1 MNILDE
7 IAEGYT
13 YSGVVSLK
21 AMEDDIVTIENQ
33 LDSLNSVLR
42 EIRLRG
48 KNDKPVM
55 QRIRDEKV
63 KLSLLKAAFKRE
75 SENQAPYEAIM
86 DVLGVTRDDTASS
99 DQPVTAASGK
109 EPLKQ
114 NFEKAD
120 IEVEELEDD
129 EPSVELQSEK
139 KEYEAPT
146 TTVLEKEPDEVA
158 DEPVLVQPR
167 DFEDC
172 WALSSGTE
180 EQRRFYLEQMGLVK
194 KDKPVVEE
202 HAVEEKEG
210 DAVETEEETMKDVSL
225 SETEAEVDE
234 EPTEEVPL
242 EAESDEVEERSYDV
256 ECDAPDEDATVI
268 YSGTTSVPETEEKDA
283 YAWVD
288 VEEDEGGDEPVYDE
302 PFDDDP
308 GNVPGVVELGKETPY
323 QKGTYTSC
331 DLSSY
336 CDMVNTESVTA
347 EYNTDK
353 KLVCMR
359 FSDPRDY
366 EVFLYLLKERSDRM
380 RFFKKR
386 KPIFIRVR
394 AELEYKVVSYEI
406 GFYGC
411 RVVNVLDNTAIGPF
425 GEEKHFCEAVFKY
438 RNLKIK
444 QTTLFAGPI
453 SSNGTT
459 DTEIKTEGEGTKKE
473 NSTK

>member
-21 AMEDDIVTIENQ
+21 AMEDDIFTLENQ
-33 LDSLNSVLR
+33 IDNLNAVLR
-42 EIRLRG
+42 EVQLRG
-48 KNDKPVM
+48 KNPGPVK

-63 KLSLLKAAFKRE
+63 RLSLLKAAFKRE
-75 SENQAPYEAIM
+75 SDKDASYDAIM
-86 DVLGVTRDDTASS
+86 DVLGVTRDGMETK
-99 DQPVTAASGK
+99 DQPATAVSDR

-120 IEVEELEDD
+120 IETEEFEED
-129 EPSVELQSEK
+129 EPSVELPKEK
-139 KEYEAPT
+139 KVYETPT
-146 TTVLEKEPDEVA
+146 ATVLEKEPDEK
-158 DEPVLVQPR
+158 PTGYVQPESPDNEEATIVGTVNQFDD
-167 DFEDC
+167 DFMDRVNPSVR
-172 WALSSGTE
+172 LQLDSE
-180 EQRRFYLEQMGLVK
+180 EYEA
-194 KDKPVVEE
+194 DVV
-202 HAVEEKEG
+202 
-210 DAVETEEETMKDVSL
+210 DSEEEERNDISVSE
-225 SETEAEVDE
+225 SEVQETDEVSGD
-234 EPTEEVPL
+234 EVPL

-256 ECDAPDEDATVI
+256 ECDAPDEDVTI
-268 YSGTTSVPETEEKDA
+268 IHSGTTSVPEIEEKDA
-283 YAWVD
+283 YAWVN
-288 VEEDEGGDEPVYDE
+288 VEETEPQDDEPVYDE
-302 PFDDDP
+302 PFDDDL
-308 GNVPGVVELGKETPY
+308 GTVPGVVELGKEKTNQP
-323 QKGTYTSC
+323 GTHTSC

-336 CDMVNTESVTA
+336 CDMVNTEFVTA
-347 EYNTDK
+347 QYNTEK
-353 KLVCMR
+353 KLVCMH

-366 EVFLYLLKERSDRM
+366 EIFLYLLKERSDRM

-394 AELEYKVVSYEI
+394 ADLGHRVVSYEM

-411 RVVNVLDNTAIGPF
+411 RVVNVLDNTATGLF

-459 DTEIKTEGEGTKKE
+459 DTEIKTEGEDTKKE
-473 NSTK
+473 NSAK

>member
-21 AMEDDIVTIENQ
+21 AMEDDIFTLENQ
-33 LDSLNSVLR
+33 IDNLNAVLR
-42 EIRLRG
+42 EVQLRG
-48 KNDKPVM
+48 KNPGPVK

-63 KLSLLKAAFKRE
+63 RLSLLKAAFKRE
-75 SENQAPYEAIM
+75 SDKDASYDAIM
-86 DVLGVTRDDTASS
+86 DVLGVTKDGMETK
-99 DQPVTAASGK
+99 DQPATAVSDR

-120 IEVEELEDD
+120 IEVEESEGD
-129 EPSVELQSEK
+129 EPSVELPKEK
-139 KEYEAPT
+139 KEYETPT
-146 TTVLEKEPDEVA
+146 ATVLEKEPDEKA
-158 DEPVLVQPR
+158 AGYVQPENP
-167 DFEDC
+167 DFEE
-172 WALSSGTE
+172 AAIVGTVNQFDDDFIDRVNPSVRLQLDSE
-180 EQRRFYLEQMGLVK
+180 EYEA
-194 KDKPVVEE
+194 DVV
-202 HAVEEKEG
+202 
-210 DAVETEEETMKDVSL
+210 DSEEEERNDMSVS
-225 SETEAEVDE
+225 EAEVQKTDE
-234 EPTEEVPL
+234 VSGDEVPI

-256 ECDAPDEDATVI
+256 ECDAPDEDATI
-268 YSGTTSVPETEEKDA
+268 IHSGTTSVPEMEEKDA

-336 CDMVNTESVTA
+336 CDMVNTEFVTA

-353 KLVCMR
+353 KLVCVR

-366 EVFLYLLKERSDRM
+366 EVFLYLLKERNDRM

-411 RVVNVLDNTAIGPF
+411 HVVNVLDNTAIGPF

-459 DTEIKTEGEGTKKE
+459 DTEIKTEGEDTKKE
-473 NSTK
+473 NSAK